1 MSNPASRLSCSVD
14 VEEPT
19 SSGAV
24 FHIDCNSDV
33 KQEPEYC
40 VDYEYHED
48 PLAIKE
54 EQRQDNTAQ
63 LLRVFVVCV
72 GNLLF
77 ILIVLFTLPT

>member
-1 MSNPASRLSCSVD
+1 MSIPASSSSCSVD

-33 KQEPEYC
+33 KQEPEYYS
-40 VDYEYHED
+40 DYEYHED

-54 EQRQDNTAQ
+54 EPDEVDVNNHPDEHPVQ
-63 LLRVFVVCV
+63 LD
-72 GNLLF
+72 
-77 ILIVLFTLPT
+77 IKQEI